1 MTIAEPEES
10 NYGLESVHDITR
22 SKSEAVPS
30 NMQSGTS
37 NSSLQVLNF
46 FLVDPFVAEVLGSG
60 NIPEGVKQKI
70 REECWSLFNDAKTPR
85 GVKQCILNTM
95 LSKYQASC

>member
-10 NYGLESVHDITR
+10 NYGLESVHDIKR

-37 NSSLQVLNF
+37 NFSLQVLNF

-70 REECWSLFNDAKTPR
+70 REECWSLFNDPKTPK

-95 LSKYQASC
+95 MTKSQSE